1 MRALNEE
8 AEIRRIVLDAARHC
22 FTRVMRDWG
31 ATRAGNPG
39 HVVDRLDP
47 GLRGGYVQIS
57 AHREA
62 SKSNGLVLGET
73 FWGPAKTQPIISP
86 WRSTSEPNGTR
97 QIKIIENFSSEP
109 LPIDLRKE
117 LSEEITESF
126 EIAVGLRT
134 EATSTT
140 TAEGGGAFGGVSQ
153 EFSLTLETT
162 LNTNAATGSAN
173 TLTEESAAHLTVPPG
188 RKQTFSYQPVI
199 VHSERTIEGPR
210 YLDFAFTLDFEDW
223 AFDAYQGGMVWDR
236 RAGQTNVAGGRHG
249 KSRMN
254 FENVQHFLDC
264 CHGLDYRWARDA
276 HGAPRLRDF
285 LLRCSRQSNQGIEW
299 LADERNRMVTEKA
312 IEHQRSDDA
321 EEIELEE
328 DILAGA

>member
-8 AEIRRIVLDAARHC
+8 AEIRRIVLQAARHC
-22 FTRVMRDWG
+22 FTHVMRQWG
-31 ATRAGNPG
+31 ATRAGNPR

-47 GLRGGYVQIS
+47 GLRGGHVAIS
-57 AHREA
+57 RHREA
-62 SKSNGLVLGET
+62 SKSNGLVLRET
-73 FWGPAKTQPIISP
+73 FWGPAQTQPIISP

-97 QIKIIENFSSEP
+97 QVKIIENFSGEP

-117 LSEEITESF
+117 LSEEITEQF
-126 EIAVGLRT
+126 EIAVGLST
-134 EATSTT
+134 SATSTT

-162 LNTNAATGSAN
+162 LNTNKETGSAN

-210 YLDFAFTLDFEDW
+210 FLDFSFQLDFEDW
-223 AFDAYQGGMVWDR
+223 AFEAFCGGMVWDR
-236 RAGQTNVAGGRHG
+236 RAGETNVVGGRHG
-249 KSRMN
+249 KSRMD
-254 FENVQHFLDC
+254 FESVQHFLDC

-276 HGAPRLRDF
+276 HGAPKLRDF
-285 LLRCSRQSNQGIEW
+285 LRSCGRQAREGVEW
-299 LADERNRMVTEKA
+299 LEDPANRMITEKA
-312 IEHQRSDDA
+312 IEHQRSEDA
-321 EEIELEE
+321 EEIELDE
-328 DILAGA
+328 DILVGA